1 VDKAQDP
8 VGASGWVIDMAKESI
23 EVLVDEFG
31 DSWNRANTNQR
42 KPVIMDITTLDPGR
56 GKRFDLNRSD
66 AVFMYETAH
75 NEEQPEIFYDFVN
88 TRINITIDIRTVRGR
103 TQLMQME
110 DEVRRIIHSKR
121 RGDDTNYDRLLYK
134 TRTDLSD
141 RTKHL
146 HRMTFQVEIITFS
159 ELIA

>member
-1 VDKAQDP
+1 
-8 VGASGWVIDMAKESI
+8 MAKESVAI
-23 EVLVDEFG
+23 MQSVLSDG
-31 DSWNRANTNQR
+31 WNRANTNQR
-42 KPVIMDITTLDPGR
+42 KPVITDITTLDPGR

-66 AVFMYETAH
+66 GVFLYETAH
-75 NEEQPEIFYDFVN
+75 NEEQPEVFYDFVH
-88 TRINITIDIRTVRGR
+88 TRINITVDARTVRGR
-103 TQLMQME
+103 DQLMKME

-121 RGDDTNYDRLLYK
+121 KGDAINFDRLLYK

-146 HRMTFQVEIITFS
+146 HRMTFQVEIVIFS